1 VTARCGQGPTM
12 REASG
17 RWRSQANQL
26 FACSAGNRPLVSI
39 RWQARRSRSSLHLQ
53 RSLSLLK
60 NPSGHGIGL
69 PMKAMLMISVIRIE
83 RCSLATQS
91 PCMGSERACIRA
103 TQLRTATTPGTA
115 TAVQVQSPQ
124 TVQAARRSERW
135 CRPPTCEKVITV
147 PAEGGCM
154 GRGSGQSLLSE
165 RCVLL
170 WW

>member
-1 VTARCGQGPTM
+1 VSFVLEFGKTTTIAAIRIERFPCGCTIVLSLVPG
-12 REASG
+12 
-17 RWRSQANQL
+17 
-26 FACSAGNRPLVSI
+26 CLVSCP
-39 RWQARRSRSSLHLQ
+39 WPNSCKFPEVPMNAHDELLP
-53 RSLSLLK
+53 SLLK

-124 TVQAARRSERW
+124 TVQAARRS
-135 CRPPTCEKVITV
+135 
-147 PAEGGCM
+147 
-154 GRGSGQSLLSE
+154 
-165 RCVLL
+165 
-170 WW
+170 